1 MVILNSILFNK
12 FIIEPGYIEC
22 FYEDSLEE
30 SGTLKFELSEP
41 VVPRNDLIA
50 LSLSTLCG
58 RKYQQIELELSISSR
73 AKVNI
78 ERFTNSEVIVKTFE
92 QISHR
97 RKKRTNLTL
106 NFSGG
111 FDSLAALSLMPENT
125 MLVSM
130 DFGGRFSR
138 EMKFIN
144 TFNAVTC
151 KTNIIDTNFRKNSW
165 TFMGIGSILFSDF
178 LQTDIHTFGSILGA
192 SVISNSK
199 KAAMNHN
206 PLPFKGA
213 DLENAPYVMPLTEA
227 GTAKIALQSY
237 PELIKDSLN
246 SLANPKEEKRYR
258 KQLLVNAVMKKH
270 DLNIE
275 IENVPEPS
283 TFRFSWGENFQA
295 DFITLYLIKNLPDD
309 VQLTV
314 GDIPDEVY
322 SLVNDLSL
330 DFYERV
336 NTNYLANF
344 PIELQGDL
352 LKSLIN
358 HGMLTYTEN
367 DWIEFNKVRDL
378 FTNYYN
384 IN

>member
-1 MVILNSILFNK
+1 MNIITFDK

-22 FYEDSLEE
+22 AYRDSLDEE
-30 SGTLKFELSEP
+30 GVLTFELSEP
-41 VVPRNDLIA
+41 IVPRNDLIA

-58 RKYQQIELELSISSR
+58 KKYQQLNLELSISSE
-73 AKVNI
+73 AKNNI
-78 ERFTNSEVIVKTFE
+78 ERFTNSKLNVETYD

-97 RKKRTNLTL
+97 RIKRSNLTL

-111 FDSLAALSLMPENT
+111 FDSLAALSLMPKNT

-130 DFGGRFSR
+130 DFGGRFKR
-138 EMKFIN
+138 EMNFIKKFN
-144 TFNAVTC
+144 TVIC

-206 PLPFKGA
+206 PIPFKA
-213 DLENAPYVMPLTEA
+213 AKIENAPYVMPLTEA

-283 TFRFSWGENFQA
+283 TFRFSWG
-295 DFITLYLIKNLPDD
+295 
-309 VQLTV
+309 
-314 GDIPDEVY
+314 
-322 SLVNDLSL
+322 
-330 DFYERV
+330 
-336 NTNYLANF
+336 
-344 PIELQGDL
+344 
-352 LKSLIN
+352 
-358 HGMLTYTEN
+358 
-367 DWIEFNKVRDL
+367 
-378 FTNYYN
+378 
-384 IN
+384 